1 MSRLFHNKTNLIEKA
16 KNQAT
21 DRLKIPREL
30 VFGECILT
38 LRGNHEVFIE
48 NYKGI
53 LECSDEFIWICAKEL
68 RICIEGQMLCVDYYN
83 NDEMKI
89 IGTINQISFMES

>member
-1 MSRLFHNKTNLIEKA
+1 MSRLFHNKINLIEKA
-16 KNQAT
+16 KVQAT

-38 LRGNHEVFIE
+38 LHGNHEVFIE

-53 LECSDEFIWICAKEL
+53 LECNDEFIWISAKEL
-68 RICIEGQMLCVDYYN
+68 RICIEGRMLCVDYYN
-83 NDEMKI
+83 NDEMKV